1 MKHFDQLKHIF
12 YQNIEKECFG
22 IYKEKAYFHSLSV
35 CHLCQ
40 KIALERHMNIELASI
55 MGLFHDYS
63 QFINHSS
70 FHHAKISSEMTHQ
83 LLLETDM
90 DEKDI
95 LIIINAIAKH
105 SNKDCIDD
113 EYSELLKDA
122 DVLAQYLAEPDIIF
136 NKPAQVR
143 LKKYLPK

>member
-1 MKHFDQLKHIF
+1 
-12 YQNIEKECFG
+12 
-22 IYKEKAYFHSLSV
+22 
-35 CHLCQ
+35 
-40 KIALERHMNIELASI
+40 

-63 QFINHSS
+63 QFINHTS

-90 DEKDI
+90 DEEDI
-95 LIIINAIAKH
+95 VIIVNAIAKH

-113 EYSELLKDA
+113 DYSELLKDA

-136 NKPAQVR
+136 DKHSQER